1 MTDNFPDLFS
11 DLFSELV
18 DKRLFKKNK
27 GESVTDEDMQIAA
40 AILLFEVAKSDG
52 VIDRLEIAQV
62 ISTLKRR
69 FDLDGDSVGKLIE
82 HASDGENANRDLEL
96 FSEKIREYWSHDQRM
111 KLLRN
116 FWEIA
121 FADDVVDDRER
132 DFISK
137 SAKLLDIS
145 EADSEEIAKHAEFSN
160 RTKTQI

>member
-18 DKRLFKKNK
+18 DKRLFKKDN
-27 GESVTDEDMQIAA
+27 GESISDEDIQVAA
-40 AILLFEVAKSDG
+40 AIFMFEVAKSDG

-62 ISTLKRR
+62 INTLKRR
-69 FDLDGDSVGKLIE
+69 FDLDGESVGKLIE
-82 HASDGENANRDLEL
+82 QASDGRDGNRDLEL
-96 FSEKIREYWSHDQRM
+96 FSEKLRQYWSHDQRM

-121 FADDVVDDRER
+121 FADEVVDQRER

-137 SAKLLDIS
+137 SAMLLDIS

-160 RTKTQI
+160 RTKKTF